1 MIKKS
6 VLSLALSVLAMA
18 WANGQSPTS
27 TRSAT
32 KKPTVVF
39 VHGLWA
45 DGSSWTK
52 VITPLVAG
60 GYPVISV
67 QNPTTSL
74 EDDVAATKRAIARAE
89 GDVVL
94 VGHSWG
100 GFVISQAGNDP
111 KVKALVYVAAL
122 MPDNG
127 ETIPSLSAKAPATKL
142 GTALKPADGF
152 ITLSKEG
159 VMQVFASDVSKAE
172 QELIFA
178 TQPPAS
184 EAVFKAEASNVA
196 WKQKP
201 SWYIVS
207 TNDGAINPDLERM
220 MAKRG
225 NAKTTEV
232 NASHVPMV
240 SKPAEVLK
248 VVKEA
253 ADSVK

>member
-1 MIKKS
+1 MNKNI
-6 VLSLALSVLAMA
+6 VIALALVLLSVVGV
-18 WANGQSPTS
+18 NGQAPART
-27 TRSAT
+27 AT
-32 KKPTVVF
+32 GKPTIVF

-45 DGSSWTK
+45 DGSSWSK
-52 VITPLVAG
+52 VIAPLIAS

-74 EDDVAATKRAIARAE
+74 EDDVAATKRAIERAG

-111 KVKALVYVAAL
+111 RVKALVYVAAL

-127 ETIPSLSAKAPATKL
+127 ETIPSLSAKAAATQL
-142 GTALKPADGF
+142 GMFLKPADGF

-159 VMQVFASDVSKAE
+159 VMQAFAGDVSKAE

-201 SWYIVS
+201 SWYIVA
-207 TNDGAINPDLERM
+207 TKDGAINPDLERM

-225 NAKTTEV
+225 KAKTTEI

-240 SKPAEVLK
+240 SKPVEVLK

>member
-1 MIKKS
+1 MNKNS
-6 VLSLALSVLAMA
+6 VISLALVLLSIIGVNAQA
-18 WANGQSPTS
+18 PARAANG
-27 TRSAT
+27 
-32 KKPTVVF
+32 KPTVIF

-45 DGSSWTK
+45 DGSSWSK
-52 VITPLVAG
+52 VIAPLIAS

-74 EDDVAATKRAIARAE
+74 EDDMTATRRAIERA
-89 GDVVL
+89 GGNVVL

-111 KVKALVYVAAL
+111 RVKALVYVAAL

-127 ETIPSLSAKAPATKL
+127 ETIPSLSAKAAATKL
-142 GTALKPADGF
+142 GTFLKPADGF

-159 VMQVFASDVSKAE
+159 VMQAFASDVSKAE

-201 SWYIVS
+201 SWYIVA
-207 TNDGAINPDLERM
+207 TKDGAINPDLERM

-225 NAKTTEV
+225 NAKTTEI

-240 SKPAEVLK
+240 SKPVEVLK

>member
-1 MIKKS
+1 MNKKIF
-6 VLSLALSVLAMA
+6 VSLALTLLSFA
-18 WANGQSPTS
+18 WANGQAPART
-27 TRSAT
+27 ANG
-32 KKPTVVF
+32 KPTVVF

-45 DGSSWTK
+45 DGSSWSK
-52 VITPLVAG
+52 VIAPLLAS

-100 GFVISQAGNDP
+100 GFVISEAGNDP

-127 ETIPSLSAKAPATKL
+127 ETIPSLSAKAAATKL
-142 GTALKPADGF
+142 GTFLKPADGF
-152 ITLSKEG
+152 LTLSKEG
-159 VMQVFASDVSKAE
+159 VMQAFAGDVSKAE

-184 EAVFKAEASNVA
+184 ESVFKAEASNVA

-201 SWYIVS
+201 SWYIVA
-207 TNDGAINPDLERM
+207 TKDGAINPDLERM

-225 NAKTTEV
+225 NAKTTEIS
-232 NASHVPMV
+232 ASHVPMV